1 MAARAHWAL
10 VAGLAIG
17 LVLALR
23 RVRGTNQQV
32 EALRRHEL
40 ELLGRMEDAS
50 RFPPHERAPQPVHEP
65 PTPAPLGGAPA
76 DWEGAIPPRD
86 S

>member
-10 VAGLAIG
+10 AAGLAIG
-17 LVLALR
+17 LVAALR
-23 RVRGTNQQV
+23 RVRALNQRV
-32 EALRRHEL
+32 EALRRCEL

-50 RFPPHERAPQPVHEP
+50 RVPPHERAPQPVHG